1 MLTKSTLIAAVAVA
15 TISIA
20 SPAFAQSFN
29 RSDGTGNELPK
40 TVVQQATPQEQNAF
54 REGGALRPLPA
65 TWLDCSSKFGSRDEC
80 TWEW

>member
-54 REGGALRPLPA
+54 REAGALR
-65 TWLDCSSKFGSRDEC
+65 CFSKFGNGTAIRDYEC
-80 TWEW
+80 TWAS